1 MTNAPRLRTR
11 SLYGEGEDG
20 AVSAV
25 HDQSQDRSDDSI
37 GEHWLESMD
46 VSIMDDLGNVYD
58 IHSILD
64 NTIIPI

>member
-46 VSIMDDLGNVYD
+46 VSIMDG
-58 IHSILD
+58 
-64 NTIIPI
+64 

>member
-37 GEHWLESMD
+37 GHWLESMD
-46 VSIMDDLGNVYD
+46 VSIMDDLRKC
-58 IHSILD
+58 L
-64 NTIIPI
+64 